1 MMALEEKLNLWV
13 KLTGVD
19 PSIEEKSIVFRMDGK
34 LSRWDIEQMNERIKE
49 ALSFDKSGMF
59 ADAYLGVYFD
69 QFIKDQEMT
78 LDKLLTDPEVESYLR
93 DTRTLYQTLKESDSA
108 NIIMADA
115 RKAMNFYGLSSDDL
129 TVFDIVE
136 TRTSAER
143 CMNGKLRT
151 LQFSSGDPSESGFK
165 MTQDIYMYR
174 NLDAMLLCAA
184 NNTIDGVS
192 LGYVRDDKNVTQSYF
207 AFIIKNGQNLY
218 LLTDKPKLE
227 YPGQDR
233 NSRCPGRDMS
243 RRIENNM
250 FPYDSVAQIDTSDL
264 WNSGRYGTAE
274 YDDSNKNALA
284 EAEVPRIKI
293 GTFSNMS
300 ENEAFWAVMMIAEI
314 KKKFYEK
321 VPQFEISYTGSMIV
335 NHQIENKNE
344 KTALIIRNELPS
356 MELTDIS
363 LADTEDFGCSHE
375 YGKCQYII
383 DRYKDQVDPDISNM
397 IEGSKRYEIADEKYS
412 SKNCFGDRIPSSIV
426 AFDLNEACGTKEEIL
441 RDQRWIERKN
451 YATQIKK
458 LADKDYEENKRNI
471 KEEVGKMITPR
482 IREICRMHLR
492 GDLAY
497 ERATEKAFPKEEVK
511 VEQVNYSNQYDFDK
525 WYVGCYST
533 GLSTG
538 LYRYGMGRGGRKAE
552 MRCAFTGA
560 KAGVVIEVE
569 PRTADQ
575 LAKLC
580 GCNVSDLPEQIQ
592 HYGED
597 KGYDGNCL
605 LNRLDPLSYMI
616 NDPFQKMS
624 FKITILLS
632 KKEYLVLCEESGVEK
647 NKFWQTEK
655 PVCFTLSMAD
665 PEKEKCRGNYSYKM
679 GRKHFAKKCFT
690 CRYFDTTKLKE

>member
-1 MMALEEKLNLWV
+1 MTLEQKLKLWV

-19 PSIEEKSIVFRMDGK
+19 PSVKEQSIVFRMDGH
-34 LSRWDIEQMNERIKE
+34 LSRWDIEEMNERIKE
-49 ALSFDKSGMF
+49 ALTFDQSGMF
-59 ADAYLGVYFD
+59 ADAYLGVYFER
-69 QFIKDQEMT
+69 FIMDQEMT

-93 DTRTLYQTLKESDSA
+93 DARTLYQTLKESDSA

-151 LQFSSGDPSESGFK
+151 LQFSSGDSSESGFK

-192 LGYVRDDKNVTQSYF
+192 LGYIRDDKNVTQSYF

-218 LLTDKPKLE
+218 LLTDKPKQE
-227 YPGQDR
+227 YPGQSR

-264 WNSGRYGTAE
+264 WNRGRYGTTE

-293 GTFSNMS
+293 GTFSDMS
-300 ENEAFWAVMMIAEI
+300 EDEAFWSVMMIAEI

-344 KTALIIRNELPS
+344 KTALIIRNALPS
-356 MELTDIS
+356 MELTDISS

-383 DRYKDQVDPDISNM
+383 DRYKDQVDPDICNM
-397 IEGSKRYEIADEKYS
+397 IAGSKRYEIADEKHS
-412 SKNCFGDRIPSSIV
+412 SKDCFGDRIPSSIV
-426 AFDLNEACGTKEEIL
+426 AFDLDEACGTKEEIL
-441 RDQRWIERKN
+441 KDQRWIERKN

-458 LADKDYEENKRNI
+458 LADKDYEENERNI

-497 ERATEKAFPKEEVK
+497 EKTTKKAFPKEEVK

-525 WYVGCYST
+525 WYTGCYSR
-533 GLSTG
+533 GP
-538 LYRYGMGRGGRKAE
+538 YRYGMERGGRKAE
-552 MRCAFTGA
+552 MRCAFTGS
-560 KAGVVIEVE
+560 KAGVVITVE
-569 PRTADQ
+569 PETADQ
-575 LAKLC
+575 LAFLC
-580 GCNVSDLPEQIQ
+580 GCDVSDLPEQIQ
-592 HYGED
+592 HYGEE

-605 LNRLDPLSYMI
+605 LDRLDPLSYMI

-632 KKEYLVLCEESGVEK
+632 KKEYLVLCEEAGVEK

-655 PVCFTLSMAD
+655 PVCFTLSMAE
-665 PEKEKCRGNYSYKM
+665 PEKKKCSGHYSYKM
-679 GRKHFAKKCFT
+679 GRKNFAKKCFT
-690 CRYFDTTKLKE
+690 CKYFDTTKLKEE